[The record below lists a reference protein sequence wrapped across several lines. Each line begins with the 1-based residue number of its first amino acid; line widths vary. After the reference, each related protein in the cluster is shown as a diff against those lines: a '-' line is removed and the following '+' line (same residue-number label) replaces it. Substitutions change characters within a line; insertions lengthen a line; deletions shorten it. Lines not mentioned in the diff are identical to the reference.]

1 MKMTAVTDG
10 RKNSGISKKN
20 RVDVCVQK
28 QQGGFYLDIAFAA
41 EQAGVTALF
50 GPSGAGKTSVVNM
63 VAGLSRPDRGR
74 ITIGDRCCFD
84 GEKGIHLP
92 PEKRRIGYV
101 FQEARLFPHLTVQA
115 NLTFGMNRLKPSDR
129 FVGFDSVVSLLGIEP
144 LLKRRPARLSGGEKQ
159 RVAIG
164 RALLCSPALL
174 LMDEPLASLDQA
186 RKEEL
191 LPYIRTL
198 STRFRIPILYVSH
211 QMEEIAC
218 VADSLVRLEN
228 GRVIEHSPVPR
239 NNRPCPG
246 TLGTCHPRT
255 GDRIPGSRDTG
266 LFPWDDHP

>member
-1 MKMTAVTDG
+1 MTMTAANAVTDG
-10 RKNSGISKKN
+10 NKNSRITKN
-20 RVDVCVQK
+20 RVDIRVQK
-28 QQGGFYLDIAFAA
+28 QQGGFFLDVAFAA
-41 EQAGVTALF
+41 EQAGITALF

-84 GEKGIHLP
+84 GETGIYLP

-101 FQEARLFPHLTVQA
+101 FQEARLFPHLTVRA
-115 NLTFGMNRLKPSDR
+115 NLTFGMNRLKPADR
-129 FVGFDSVVSLLGIEP
+129 FVGVEPVVSLLGIES

-164 RALLCSPALL
+164 RALLCSPQLL

-218 VADSLVRLEN
+218 VADSLVCLEN
-228 GRVIEHSPVPR
+228 GRVIEYSPVSR
-239 NNRPCPG
+239 NNRPFPG
-246 TLGTCHPRT
+246 TPGTCRPRI
-255 GDRIPGSRDTG
+255 GDRTPGTGDTG
-266 LFPWDDHP
+266 LFP

>member
-115 NLTFGMNRLKPSDR
+115 NLTFGMSRLKPSDR
-129 FVGFDSVVSLLGIEP
+129 FVGFNPVVSLLGIAS

-164 RALLCSPALL
+164 RALLCSPQLL

-198 STRFRIPILYVSH
+198 SIRFLIPILYVSH
-211 QMEEIAC
+211 QMEEIAY

-228 GRVIEHSPVPR
+228 GRVTGHSPVPR

-246 TLGTCHPRT
+246 TPGTCHPRK
-255 GDRIPGSRDTG
+255 GGRIPGSRDTARF
-266 LFPWDDHP
+266 LWDDHL

>member
-1 MKMTAVTDG
+1 MTMTAANAGTD
-10 RKNSGISKKN
+10 RSKHSGIIENS
-20 RVDVCVQK
+20 VDVRVQK
-28 QQGGFYLDIAFAA
+28 QQDGFYLDVAFAV
-41 EQAGVTALF
+41 EETGVTALF

-63 VAGLSRPDRGR
+63 VAGLSRPDQGR

-84 GEKGIHLP
+84 GETGIHLP

-101 FQEARLFPHLTVQA
+101 FQEARLFPHLTVLA

-129 FVGFDSVVSLLGIEP
+129 FVGVEPVVSLLGIES

-164 RALLCSPALL
+164 RALLCSPQLL

-228 GRVIEHSPVPR
+228 GRVIEHSPVSR

-246 TLGTCHPRT
+246 TPGTCRPRT
-255 GDRIPGSRDTG
+255 MDRIPGTGDTG
-266 LFPWDDHP
+266 RFP

>member
-1 MKMTAVTDG
+1 MTAVTDG
-10 RKNSGISKKN
+10 RKNSRIKNN
-20 RVDVCVQK
+20 RVDVRVQK
-28 QQGGFYLDIAFAA
+28 QQGGFFLDVAFAA

-101 FQEARLFPHLTVQA
+101 FQEARLFPHLTVQS

-129 FVGFDSVVSLLGIEP
+129 FVGVDPVVSLLGIES

-164 RALLCSPALL
+164 RALLCSPQLL

-211 QMEEIAC
+211 QMAEIAV

-228 GRVIEHSPVPR
+228 GRVIEHSPLSR
-239 NNRPCPG
+239 NNRPYPDMPG
-246 TLGTCHPRT
+246 TCRPRT

-266 LFPWDDHP
+266 RCFWDDHP